1 TTVSVVGEV
10 GSGRGGPR
18 RMSRRLPCAIVRAA
32 SLLTPGDRRDE
43 WIKEWQ
49 SELWYVPP
57 REATRFCLGAFRDA
71 LCLRQQDNP
80 STAKR
85 TGILH
90 LESPLSCLAFLTLL
104 AAVSI
109 VIMVRLPVP
118 AWRSAPMTARGWL
131 VACIRMLL
139 FSCLFL
145 PGTFALWRR
154 PAHCH
159 RTS

>member
-1 TTVSVVGEV
+1 
-10 GSGRGGPR
+10 
-18 RMSRRLPCAIVRAA
+18 MSRRRLPWAIVRAA

-57 REATRFCLGAFRDA
+57 CEATRFCLGAFRDA
-71 LCLRQQDNP
+71 LYLRQDNP

-90 LESPLSCLAFLTLL
+90 LESPLSCIAVLTLL

-109 VIMVRLPVP
+109 FIMVCLPVP
-118 AWRSAPMTARGWL
+118 A
-131 VACIRMLL
+131 
-139 FSCLFL
+139 
-145 PGTFALWRR
+145 
-154 PAHCH
+154 
-159 RTS
+159 